1 MMKIK
6 KTRYRRCGANEVHD
20 AHGTLQILWLLLAL
34 LLPTCA
40 TAQIEIDG
48 NVYGGGNIG
57 EVDGNTKVTV
67 RAGDLNHVFGGARM
81 ANVSGSALVNIDGEY
96 ASNYIIIN
104 KLYGGNDISG
114 TVGLKPSLKTL
125 PDDYI
130 YIYLPVPKG
139 TTLTSGT
146 KYYTSSDGKGEFT
159 SGGTEVSDGG
169 NYFEKVEL
177 LKQAGENHID
187 NSWDAYV
194 HLSTKTETVD
204 GKEVPAADAMPVYIG
219 QLFGG
224 GNGDY
229 DYDSETTTVNEEEVT
244 TYIAKEGDV
253 EVASSTTPFNVPELK
268 KAYLEIL
275 GGSIVYA
282 YGGGNN
288 ATVTEHTVICVDNP
302 SEVVSSIK
310 VKEGVLDN
318 TGTELLTQERFKN
331 EMGINIGVSKP
342 SSDEFQ
348 IGRLFGGNNKADMS
362 IMPEWNLKRGKIRNL
377 YSGGNEGRM
386 TSSKGLLLEIMADS
400 KIVVDNV
407 FGGCRK
413 ADVDP
418 HDHVNGGRMGNVA
431 NLGGEYKFP
440 DNLAARV
447 LIRGGDINN
456 VYGGN
461 DVSGKVW
468 FGNAVGIY
476 TSIRGDVY
484 GGGNGSY
491 PYTDNK
497 DLKGHDIY
505 SDFYYDVNALLGLAS
520 NTTITGS
527 NSAAALNLFRPN
539 AEQVSIRIWGK
550 DADHPTIIHGSIYC
564 GGNSAT
570 LKSEPTHAQLSN
582 YPLVELKVGSHVIAD
597 NVFLGNNGEQMVTS
611 YNPATESDPEDVT
624 KKILNMYA
632 GSVDVHDFSQM
643 DLTNA
648 DQMKTYMEGAAMP
661 LKPRVVFDDLS
672 NGDPA
677 NYVDYS
683 TYIGSF
689 FCGGNRGSM
698 TVPGKTSLNFNRKLI
713 IYNKV
718 VGGCNNAFIPAT
730 DYNAEYDGGILGLG
744 DAETDQTLQGSSP
757 AADYSGPISDRLELN
772 FDGLK
777 IQPKRWKKDGDD
789 YVLTDYGYPQLEWNT
804 INAAGVEV
812 PPLTAGTD
820 AHPEYRL
827 KGGDIYGGCY
837 EGGHVNGN
845 VVINLNKTIHDRKES
860 DGVPENHVLFDKV
873 EEKEGEAILYDH
885 DTDYHILK
893 RHTGVILDEQ
903 GMDVLGK
910 ALNVFGGGYGKNSEI
925 WGSTTVNLNA
935 GYTFQIFGGG
945 LSGGIGRGVRDSGGN
960 LQYTYDERYST
971 TINLKGD
978 SAGVYRGHPND
989 YDNMAAS
996 EFIYGGGFVGPIAG
1010 NTTINLGN
1018 GRVFNTF
1025 AGSCNAD
1032 ILGHTETYIGRQPD
1046 GEGGYIEG
1054 FPWVRDHL
1062 YGGNDLGGRILGSK
1076 DFTSRV
1082 NEEALSKVH
1091 STDTDGDGKR
1101 DVLQATTYVEY
1112 IQGRVVNIFGGC
1124 YGDYDYE
1131 DEHYK
1136 DYFYTCNRD
1145 EDGNVVSYTD
1155 DGSNASNVGT
1165 SKDGYTKPRLNN
1177 AFVNFKPN
1185 THDRNSVARIFGAG
1199 QGHPMDSDRDMMQN
1213 RSYVLIDA
1221 PQNTTKF
1228 TGMEVFG
1235 AGGWSGLG
1243 MIDDT
1248 ESAYAEDKDKY
1259 SAIIDLVHGQV
1270 AAAYG
1275 GSFSEG
1281 ITRRTQVNV
1290 PDGSTIKIGS
1300 IFGGAYGEETLHP
1313 CDVYE
1318 ANVEYHSSTAG
1329 LIYNPER
1336 EEKETDSNGD
1346 EITVKKGD
1354 QRYKGAIYGGNNS
1367 ERRTIYGKVNI
1378 NVPVYQNHYKYGMT
1392 LATIYGAGCGSQT
1405 WSEYTEVNLESG
1417 AKVYEV
1423 YGGGEAGR
1431 VVNAE
1436 SIQALMNNPESV
1448 ASTGVTTVNDPRW
1461 YSAWKLGAGYDPA
1474 SLKTEFSSGTISSY
1488 TGNTKTNLDNEIAR
1502 TAEMDDR
1509 STKTYK
1515 YNTNVIIKEGA
1526 YVDNYAYGGGLGKE
1540 SVSGSGDVYGTTY
1553 IALLGGR
1560 VKKDLYA
1567 AGTMGGV
1574 FNTFENKNSTTFIAS
1589 ANAFIQGGTA
1599 RNVYGGGWKGSVGKH
1614 TGASVTVNG
1623 KTQTYIFAGST
1634 TDDILGETHVVIGKA
1649 AGTSFIDGIPA
1660 IERNAYGGGEGGA
1673 VFGTTN
1679 LTLQNGF
1686 IGYKRFTKAPNSQ
1699 GMEWAEGIPYIQIQ
1713 NGSDYD
1719 YYYEKLNDETWN
1731 ASQSD
1736 TWSPKDSLNR
1746 LRDSGCL
1753 FGGGYIDNSSVDITN
1768 VKMYG
1773 GHVRNAIFGG
1783 GEIAAVGRGLIEVS
1797 GEKNSVRTL
1806 HDIYKAGK
1814 TNVELFNGHVH
1825 RNVFGGGRG
1834 YNNVGGVGTLYSDGF
1849 VFGQTEAHVHGGEVG
1864 TLEGV
1869 ANEDGNVFGGGDIGY
1884 VYSAYDDGGTLRF
1897 GKKSGTR
1904 WDDGD
1909 EGYYYQAASRDPEIT
1924 NDFVL
1929 DDSEKIPTEDCKVL
1943 IEPQCRVKEAV
1954 TINSHD
1960 YAAGD
1965 YVDISDLN
1973 TLKNK
1978 AGDNVRWAKLDDAGI
1993 IIHNAV
1999 FAGGNTSSGS
2009 DKAYANATSVFGNAT
2024 ASIHDVYHRDL
2035 ITIGTG
2041 RTGGLYGDGNLTFVD
2056 GYRGL
2061 NITNYGT
2068 DYYNISPTVSYDYY
2082 ENNLTER
2089 ERAYYEL
2096 RYKCIEECTDDKG
2109 KKYRPE
2115 TETTSAS
2122 TISLDDFKALF
2133 ANQSGMFDENGEP
2146 NSDFW
2151 EFNGVC
2157 SRYAGRLMNTI
2168 QRADF
2173 CGVFGSRMV
2182 MMGAQDR
2189 VPSVADYTNY
2199 TINRVR
2205 EVSLNKKQFS
2215 EYSAV
2220 ETDANNTLHG
2230 NYFGIYNIVNH
2241 LGALTSDV
2249 HFDDVRT
2256 TKADVTT
2263 NTQFKP
2269 NNDTETYYDWKEVNW
2284 NKNTRNNASS
2294 YNQVALASGVYLE
2307 LTTDNPAKTTGTGV
2321 NQKDWG
2327 YITGIV
2333 ELDLINVQPGMGGGF
2348 VYAKNVHGTPF
2359 YSRLK
2364 HVTLTQLNADAV
2376 SRKDYTYANSNDY
2389 SVDEEQKEWETSGN
2403 FVHSSLTIID
2413 DCYNI
2418 GGRYMNPGRVPAHY
2432 WFIKGDV
2439 YVYDQYISAYTG
2451 APNAYSEVVDIPL
2464 TITAASHGTMKLL
2477 DVQPN
2482 YYAFYR
2488 STGVKLTDSED
2499 DKLEINNVTYH
2510 LNDPIS
2516 YWDYHLMTSSQQ
2528 ALFVPMTYVAIK
2540 DCRIGSE
2547 AYPKDTLL
2555 SPTEYDAMKESQTY
2569 IEATGLTVGE
2579 TSVTGFYTKT
2589 GNDFTEIT
2597 DKDAKA
2603 ASGTVYY
2610 KQVPFTEVFRSS
2622 NNVSH
2627 DTGYILT
2634 YQVNN
2639 PSVWGEWYS
2648 KIDGSSDKILEGVY
2662 EALGS
2667 DGKATYTDGPTYRLK
2682 DSETSS
2688 VFGQRDYKVSNII
2701 DENTYYTY
2709 EGKADDLVNYPGIK
2723 THLTGDGVP
2732 TQATFERAYIVT
2744 SYVETTKTDGTPQN
2758 LYPGVAVVRSDY
2770 YNNSDPG
2777 HVIDNWTAMASHVAE
2792 AYVCTGTIQLSETQ
2806 YIYATTKMTADEKAA
2821 YIEAYPSLADL
2832 IDDGIVPAYYC
2843 TKDGR
2848 YGGKYY
2854 ETGTNYRAIEAW
2866 SSLSA
2871 EDREHFTFN
2880 YDALDL
2886 LIDGTYGGVEGEK
2899 YQYDSE
2905 AKTLA
2910 GANGNLAHYSLAT
2923 SVDYTATYTGDV
2935 NLSYTKDDG
2944 TETDTNTDPELT
2956 RTEFERLP
2964 NEQRYYSRI
2973 NVTEERTT
2981 YYVVCKSFALGNS
2994 PYAVGQTIDSDTY
3007 NNLGEYKSDNYVTP
3021 LTFTEAGHYYYCR
3034 EKYTPTTAITALAV
3048 DGAVSYTSGDVPV
3061 GVVIAGGDKES
3072 PTAGTYWSLPNQQKN
3087 FTIHGEAPVETSTL
3101 FVTRNSDIDD
3111 LSKERIIT
3119 AIYQYDY
3126 EVSDTDGNIIPYS
3139 ERHVL
3144 NIHLNFKSGIPTI
3157 EDITSPRIVIPG
3169 TNVGM
3174 KEPVVTP
3181 GAYEITGGGWELFER
3196 IGDAESHT
3204 NGIAFTPNADPL
3216 YWYQNG
3222 YYLEYYA
3229 LTYLGKTYSNA
3240 VQVSVA
3246 NYHDMKKV
3254 MDDKKHHY
3262 YVDHKNVD
3270 RYPKI
3275 YINDYSDSDENGLDM
3290 FKNFFDLSL
3299 LTSSDVNTD
3308 ANGLI
3313 TTIKGTE
3320 PAVDSPFKGHALLNN
3335 RVTQGQ
3341 QLEFILHSNISH
3353 SGGWTP
3359 IGSEER
3365 CFGGNLHGDG
3375 YYISGL
3381 DKSLFGSLCGN
3392 VYNLGVR
3399 GSFTGAGVAD
3409 AGDGFVENC
3418 WIATSRTDTTKTK
3431 KPVFEPT
3438 NESGFRIVNCYYL
3451 EDAGATNPYTNH
3463 SGTYGIPTKKPEKSF
3478 YNGEVAYDLNYFYL
3492 TKRYYDN
3499 NTEWTAETK
3508 TPYSYYSVN
3517 KDDGKLVLHNTEKEN
3532 SGYYPSQFVF
3542 YPLEESDPTKKVY
3555 GYVENR
3561 YADGDFIYSE
3571 GSIPESID
3579 ERLDLTTRKY
3589 YPIYPDDY
3597 MFFGQ
3602 TLTYGWGIQSHQ
3614 NVPSHLNKSGGRLTI
3629 SESSNRVYR
3638 APAYFQNSTM
3648 DMAHFNPAA
3657 YLVAHS
3663 KPLSETDFD
3672 WKDAYPRLT
3681 AIDFAG
3687 HNDLLLGASSYKIG
3701 VNDGCFFS
3709 PLLDD
3714 DGLFL
3719 IDTQDQTQN
3728 LLVYAPGSTANAQ
3741 TFDVLTDY
3749 FKDPPYASYYQDAT
3763 NKRNVLSAPASDIH
3777 GHLVQS
3783 NLVTNC
3789 DHLLVDK
3796 QDFDCPL
3803 SYTFGLGNRMW
3814 YQRTPDNYVGHLK
3827 NNDGSYRTDAGWE
3840 SISLPFEAELITTNQ
3855 KGEIT
3860 HFYEGS
3866 PTAKN
3871 SDAKIGHEYWLREY
3885 RDISGLPGDATA
3897 EKKAEA
3903 LFTYPKTITGADAE
3917 VKVVTNTFLWD
3928 YYYNADGK
3936 HSHLDANNDI
3946 YQTYYN
3952 SSRTLAG
3959 YPLLTK
3965 AKPYIIGF
3973 PGQRFYEFD
3982 LSGTFEAKTTASPT
3996 PDKLGRQV
4004 ITFASKASEEDKPY
4018 SIAVSDNEKAGVTFN
4033 GYTFKP
4039 SYLNQSLEAGTN
4051 NYVLAANGASY
4062 SKVPAASTPP
4072 VADTPVAAFRPFFTK
4087 SAGGARGY
4095 DVILFSNEIGEL
4107 PEPYEDRES
4116 EDPGTLLF
4124 TAGTHK
4130 IIVSSS
4136 LRREADVQI
4145 FNTAGLNVATFT
4157 IQPGETIETPINSA
4171 GVYIV
4176 RAAHGQYM
4184 KKLAVR

>member
-1 MMKIK
+1 M
-6 KTRYRRCGANEVHD
+6 
-20 AHGTLQILWLLLAL
+20 
-34 LLPTCA
+34 
-40 TAQIEIDG
+40 
-48 NVYGGGNIG
+48 
-57 EVDGNTKVTV
+57 
-67 RAGDLNHVFGGARM
+67 
-81 ANVSGSALVNIDGEY
+81 
-96 ASNYIIIN
+96 
-104 KLYGGNDISG
+104 
-114 TVGLKPSLKTL
+114 
-125 PDDYI
+125 
-130 YIYLPVPKG
+130 
-139 TTLTSGT
+139 
-146 KYYTSSDGKGEFT
+146 
-159 SGGTEVSDGG
+159 
-169 NYFEKVEL
+169 
-177 LKQAGENHID
+177 
-187 NSWDAYV
+187 
-194 HLSTKTETVD
+194 
-204 GKEVPAADAMPVYIG
+204 
-219 QLFGG
+219 
-224 GNGDY
+224 
-229 DYDSETTTVNEEEVT
+229 
-244 TYIAKEGDV
+244 
-253 EVASSTTPFNVPELK
+253 
-268 KAYLEIL
+268 
-275 GGSIVYA
+275 
-282 YGGGNN
+282 
-288 ATVTEHTVICVDNP
+288 
-302 SEVVSSIK
+302 
-310 VKEGVLDN
+310 
-318 TGTELLTQERFKN
+318 
-331 EMGINIGVSKP
+331 
-342 SSDEFQ
+342 
-348 IGRLFGGNNKADMS
+348 
-362 IMPEWNLKRGKIRNL
+362 
-377 YSGGNEGRM
+377 
-386 TSSKGLLLEIMADS
+386 
-400 KIVVDNV
+400 
-407 FGGCRK
+407 
-413 ADVDP
+413 
-418 HDHVNGGRMGNVA
+418 
-431 NLGGEYKFP
+431 
-440 DNLAARV
+440 
-447 LIRGGDINN
+447 
-456 VYGGN
+456 
-461 DVSGKVW
+461 
-468 FGNAVGIY
+468 
-476 TSIRGDVY
+476 
-484 GGGNGSY
+484 
-491 PYTDNK
+491 
-497 DLKGHDIY
+497 
-505 SDFYYDVNALLGLAS
+505 
-520 NTTITGS
+520 
-527 NSAAALNLFRPN
+527 
-539 AEQVSIRIWGK
+539 
-550 DADHPTIIHGSIYC
+550 
-564 GGNSAT
+564 
-570 LKSEPTHAQLSN
+570 
-582 YPLVELKVGSHVIAD
+582 
-597 NVFLGNNGEQMVTS
+597 
-611 YNPATESDPEDVT
+611 
-624 KKILNMYA
+624 
-632 GSVDVHDFSQM
+632 
-643 DLTNA
+643 
-648 DQMKTYMEGAAMP
+648 
-661 LKPRVVFDDLS
+661 
-672 NGDPA
+672 
-677 NYVDYS
+677 
-683 TYIGSF
+683 
-689 FCGGNRGSM
+689 
-698 TVPGKTSLNFNRKLI
+698 
-713 IYNKV
+713 
-718 VGGCNNAFIPAT
+718 
-730 DYNAEYDGGILGLG
+730 
-744 DAETDQTLQGSSP
+744 
-757 AADYSGPISDRLELN
+757 
-772 FDGLK
+772 
-777 IQPKRWKKDGDD
+777 
-789 YVLTDYGYPQLEWNT
+789 
-804 INAAGVEV
+804 
-812 PPLTAGTD
+812 
-820 AHPEYRL
+820 
-827 KGGDIYGGCY
+827 
-837 EGGHVNGN
+837 
-845 VVINLNKTIHDRKES
+845 
-860 DGVPENHVLFDKV
+860 
-873 EEKEGEAILYDH
+873 
-885 DTDYHILK
+885 
-893 RHTGVILDEQ
+893 
-903 GMDVLGK
+903 
-910 ALNVFGGGYGKNSEI
+910 
-925 WGSTTVNLNA
+925 
-935 GYTFQIFGGG
+935 
-945 LSGGIGRGVRDSGGN
+945 
-960 LQYTYDERYST
+960 
-971 TINLKGD
+971 
-978 SAGVYRGHPND
+978 
-989 YDNMAAS
+989 
-996 EFIYGGGFVGPIAG
+996 
-1010 NTTINLGN
+1010 
-1018 GRVFNTF
+1018 
-1025 AGSCNAD
+1025 
-1032 ILGHTETYIGRQPD
+1032 
-1046 GEGGYIEG
+1046 
-1054 FPWVRDHL
+1054 
-1062 YGGNDLGGRILGSK
+1062 
-1076 DFTSRV
+1076 
-1082 NEEALSKVH
+1082 
-1091 STDTDGDGKR
+1091 
-1101 DVLQATTYVEY
+1101 
-1112 IQGRVVNIFGGC
+1112 
-1124 YGDYDYE
+1124 
-1131 DEHYK
+1131 
-1136 DYFYTCNRD
+1136 
-1145 EDGNVVSYTD
+1145 
-1155 DGSNASNVGT
+1155 
-1165 SKDGYTKPRLNN
+1165 
-1177 AFVNFKPN
+1177 
-1185 THDRNSVARIFGAG
+1185 
-1199 QGHPMDSDRDMMQN
+1199 
-1213 RSYVLIDA
+1213 
-1221 PQNTTKF
+1221 
-1228 TGMEVFG
+1228 
-1235 AGGWSGLG
+1235 
-1243 MIDDT
+1243 
-1248 ESAYAEDKDKY
+1248 
-1259 SAIIDLVHGQV
+1259 
-1270 AAAYG
+1270 
-1275 GSFSEG
+1275 
-1281 ITRRTQVNV
+1281 
-1290 PDGSTIKIGS
+1290 
-1300 IFGGAYGEETLHP
+1300 
-1313 CDVYE
+1313 
-1318 ANVEYHSSTAG
+1318 
-1329 LIYNPER
+1329 
-1336 EEKETDSNGD
+1336 
-1346 EITVKKGD
+1346 
-1354 QRYKGAIYGGNNS
+1354 
-1367 ERRTIYGKVNI
+1367 
-1378 NVPVYQNHYKYGMT
+1378 
-1392 LATIYGAGCGSQT
+1392 
-1405 WSEYTEVNLESG
+1405 
-1417 AKVYEV
+1417 
-1423 YGGGEAGR
+1423 
-1431 VVNAE
+1431 
-1436 SIQALMNNPESV
+1436 
-1448 ASTGVTTVNDPRW
+1448 
-1461 YSAWKLGAGYDPA
+1461 
-1474 SLKTEFSSGTISSY
+1474 
-1488 TGNTKTNLDNEIAR
+1488 
-1502 TAEMDDR
+1502 
-1509 STKTYK
+1509 
-1515 YNTNVIIKEGA
+1515 
-1526 YVDNYAYGGGLGKE
+1526 
-1540 SVSGSGDVYGTTY
+1540 
-1553 IALLGGR
+1553 
-1560 VKKDLYA
+1560 
-1567 AGTMGGV
+1567 
-1574 FNTFENKNSTTFIAS
+1574 
-1589 ANAFIQGGTA
+1589 
-1599 RNVYGGGWKGSVGKH
+1599 GKH

-1649 AGTSFIDGIPA
+1649 DGTSFIDGLPA

-1699 GMEWAEGIPYIQIQ
+1699 GMEWAEGIPYIQK
-1713 NGSDYD
+1713 GSD
-1719 YYYEKLNDETWN
+1719 YYYEKLNDETWD
-1731 ASQSD
+1731 ATQSD

-1746 LRDSGCL
+1746 LMDSGCL

-1806 HDIYKAGK
+1806 HGIYKAGK

-1904 WDDGD
+1904 WDNDD
-1909 EGYYYQAASRDPEIT
+1909 EGYYYQAATRDPDED
-1924 NDFVL
+1924 DFIL
-1929 DDSEKIPTEDCKVL
+1929 ANGDKKLTEDCKVL
-1943 IEPQCRVKEAV
+1943 IEPRCKVKEAV
-1954 TINSHD
+1954 TINDHS
-1960 YAAGD
+1960 YVAGD
-1965 YVDISDLN
+1965 YVPIEDLN
-1973 TLKNK
+1973 TLKK
-1978 AGDNVRWAKLDDAGI
+1978 KDSEDDAAKWSKLDDAGI

-2009 DKAYANATSVFGNAT
+2009 DKVYANATSVFGNAT

-2068 DYYNISPTVSYDYY
+2068 DYYNISPTVTYDFYQ
-2082 ENNLTER
+2082 NSLTER
-2089 ERAYYEL
+2089 EKAYYEL
-2096 RYKCIEECTDDKG
+2096 RYKCLQECTDDRG

-2115 TETTSAS
+2115 NAETGVSAS
-2122 TISLDDFKALF
+2122 TISLDDLKALF
-2133 ANQSGMFDENGEP
+2133 ANQNDVMFNSQGEP
-2146 NSDFW
+2146 NPDYW

-2189 VPSVADYTNY
+2189 VPAVVDYTNY

-2205 EVSLNKKQFS
+2205 EVSLNKKEFS
-2215 EYSAV
+2215 QYSDAG
-2220 ETDANNTLHG
+2220 TDATNTLHG
-2230 NYFGIYNIVNH
+2230 NYFGIYNIVNF

-2249 HFDDVRT
+2249 HFEDVRT
-2256 TKADVTT
+2256 TKADIES

-2269 NNDTETYYDWKEVNW
+2269 SFNGETFYQWKEKYW
-2284 NKNTRNNASS
+2284 NQNTRNNGSS
-2294 YNQVALASGVYLE
+2294 HNQVALASGVYLE
-2307 LTTDNPAKTTGTGV
+2307 LTTENGTGTGLKE
-2321 NQKDWG
+2321 KDWG
-2327 YITGIV
+2327 YITGII

-2348 VYAKNVHGTPF
+2348 VYAKNVHGVRTPQDPPN
-2359 YSRLK
+2359 
-2364 HVTLTQLNADAV
+2364 VTLTALNEGAAT
-2376 SRKDYTYANSNDY
+2376 RKHYTYNTTEDS
-2389 SVDEEQKEWETSGN
+2389 EHQMHWETSGN
-2403 FVHSSLTIID
+2403 FIHSSLTIID
-2413 DCYNI
+2413 DCYNV
-2418 GGRYMNPGRVPAHY
+2418 GGKYMGEDKVPAHY

-2482 YYAFYR
+2482 YYAYYR
-2488 STGVKLTDSED
+2488 SPGEKLKED
-2499 DKLEINNVTYH
+2499 DKLDINNVTYR
-2510 LNDPIS
+2510 LNDPIT
-2516 YWDYHLMTSSQQ
+2516 YWDYHLMTETQQ
-2528 ALFVPMTYVAIK
+2528 KLFVPMTYISID
-2540 DCRIGSE
+2540 DCQTDSE
-2547 AYPKDTLL
+2547 PYKRGTVLSDTEFNSLKDT
-2555 SPTEYDAMKESQTY
+2555 PTY
-2569 IEATGLTVGE
+2569 IEASGLTIGE

-2589 GNDFTEIT
+2589 DDVFTEIT
-2597 DKDAKA
+2597 DEDAKA
-2603 ASGTVYY
+2603 ASGITYY
-2610 KQVPFTEVFRSS
+2610 KKVPFSEVFRTS

-2627 DTGYILT
+2627 EKGYILT

-2639 PSVWGEWYS
+2639 PSTWDEWYS
-2648 KIDGSSDKILEGVY
+2648 KIDGSSAKIQQKVYDGLGVDQQ
-2662 EALGS
+2662 L
-2667 DGKATYTDGPTYRLK
+2667 TYNDGPTYRLNG
-2682 DSETSS
+2682 SS
-2688 VFGQRDYKVSNII
+2688 NGVFGQRDYKVGNII
-2701 DENTYYTY
+2701 PEDIYYTH
-2709 EGKADDLVNYPGIK
+2709 EGKENDPKYLAG
-2723 THLTGDGVP
+2723 GVKQYLQEGAP
-2732 TQATFERAYIVT
+2732 TATFERAYIVT
-2744 SYVETTKTDGTPQN
+2744 SDVETTKKDGTPQN
-2758 LYPGVAVVRSDY
+2758 LYSGVAVVKSDY
-2770 YNNSDPG
+2770 YDNTDPE
-2777 HVIDNWTAMASHVAE
+2777 HVIDYWSGMSGHVAE
-2792 AYVCTGTIQLSETQ
+2792 AYVCTSTIQLSQTE
-2806 YIYATTKMTADEKAA
+2806 YIYATTKMT
-2821 YIEAYPSLADL
+2821 LAERTTYYNRFHKEGATAEEERIAQEILDH
-2832 IDDGIVPAYYC
+2832 IVPAYYC
-2843 TKDGR
+2843 TSEGP
-2848 YGGKYY
+2848 YGGNYY
-2854 ETGTNYRAIEAW
+2854 EAGHNYRAIETW
-2866 SSLSA
+2866 NSMSKT
-2871 EDREHFTFN
+2871 DREHFTFN

-2886 LIDGTYGGVEGEK
+2886 LIDKDYGGFEGEK
-2899 YQYDSE
+2899 YQYDS
-2905 AKTLA
+2905 AKKDLD
-2910 GANGNLAHYSLAT
+2910 GANANSAHYSLIT
-2923 SVDYTATYTGDV
+2923 PVDYTATYNDDEPMSLDSDITV
-2935 NLSYTKDDG
+2935 KHADG
-2944 TETDTNTDPELT
+2944 TTGPT
-2956 RTEFERLP
+2956 RTVVEGDELDRETYEGLP
-2964 NEQRYYSRI
+2964 NEQRHYSVI
-2973 NVTEERTT
+2973 NVTDKGSEHP
-2981 YYVVCKSFALGNS
+2981 YYVICKSFALGNS
-2994 PYAVGQTIDSDTY
+2994 PYTVGQTIDADTY
-3007 NNLGEYKSDNYVTP
+3007 NNLGEYKNSNYVTT
-3021 LTFTEAGHYYYCR
+3021 LTFATTAESGKYYYCR
-3034 EKYTPTTAITALAV
+3034 EKYTPTTAITALGSSV
-3048 DGAVSYTSGDVPV
+3048 VTTGATEYSSGDVTV
-3061 GVVIAGGDKES
+3061 GVIIAGGDKES
-3072 PTAGTYWSLPNQQKN
+3072 PTPGTGTYWSLPNKQRN
-3087 FTIHGEAPVETSTL
+3087 FSIHGEAPVETSTL
-3101 FVTRNSDIDD
+3101 FMTRNSDIYD

-3119 AIYQYDY
+3119 VIYQYDY
-3126 EVSDTDGNIIPYS
+3126 EVGDMDGNIIPYS

-3144 NIHLNFKSGIPTI
+3144 NIHLQFKSGIPTI
-3157 EDITSPRIVIPG
+3157 DDITSPRIVIPG
-3169 TNVGM
+3169 TNIGI

-3204 NGIAFTPNADPL
+3204 NGIEFVPNSDPL

-3254 MDDKKHHY
+3254 MDDKEHHY

-3359 IGSEER
+3359 IGNEER

-3418 WIATSRTDTTKTK
+3418 WIYTTGTVSNSVHA
-3431 KPVFEPT
+3431 VFGNPT
-3438 NESGFRIVNCYYL
+3438 ASGYKRVNCYYPETL
-3451 EDAGATNPYTNH
+3451 NYDKTDDGHGLANP
-3463 SGTYGIPTKKPEKSF
+3463 KPEKSF

-3492 TKRYYDN
+3492 SKRYYDN

-3517 KDDGKLVLHNTEKEN
+3517 KDDGKLVLHNTENEN

-3542 YPLEESDPTKKVY
+3542 YPLEESEKVY

-3561 YADGDFIYSE
+3561 YDDGDFIYSE

-3602 TLTYGWGIQSHQ
+3602 TLTYGWGILSHQ

-3648 DMAHFNPAA
+3648 NMAHFNPAA

-3663 KPLSETDFD
+3663 KPLSDTDFD

-3687 HNDLLLGASSYKIG
+3687 HNDLLLGASSYKMG

-3714 DGLFL
+3714 DGLLL

-3728 LLVYAPGSTANAQ
+3728 LLVYAPSSTANAQ

-3866 PTAKN
+3866 RTAKN

-3917 VKVVTNTFLWD
+3917 EKVVTNTFLWD

-3936 HSHLDANNDI
+3936 HSHLDANNDS

-4004 ITFASKASEEDKPY
+4004 ITFASKASEEDKPV

-4124 TAGTHK
+4124 TTGTHK